1 MDALSAMKLTTLPA
15 SAAGLNN
22 PLQDVPV
29 TKPLSPSDLQGLEAG
44 AAALPTGAPQ
54 PAYSFQ
60 NLLTDFV
67 GEVSQKQAAAGD
79 AVTGLL
85 SGKDVSLHQAVIS
98 MEEANVSFQMM
109 VQVRNKLLDSY
120 QELMRMQV

>member
-1 MDALSAMKLTTLPA
+1 MDPISAMKLTTLPQYT
-15 SAAGLNN
+15 AGLDN
-22 PLQDVPV
+22 PLQDASV

-44 AAALPTGAPQ
+44 SAVLPTNSAQ

-60 NLLTDFV
+60 NLLGDFV
-67 GEVSQKQAAAGD
+67 SEVSQKQATASD

-98 MEEANVSFQMM
+98 MEEANLSFQMM
-109 VQVRNKLLDSY
+109 VEVRNKLVESY